1 MAAQFRSYVWDPALI
16 VAQMVLLQAGYYS
29 SLGLWLA
36 LLGAL
41 GSTRPSLH
49 QVFSD
54 EVRRGGVETGRGRAG
69 AAPLGKPSSVWGSRA
84 WGCFVGAPRVNPEAA
99 GALGGI
105 RSLRGT
111 PRAGSPPHSVL

>member
-16 VAQMVLLQAGYYS
+16 VAQMVLLQAAYYS

-54 EVRRGGVETGRGRAG
+54 EVRSG
-69 AAPLGKPSSVWGSRA
+69 AVPSPRPLGGHRA
-84 WGCFVGAPRVNPEAA
+84 PCGGPGPGGASWEPPE
-99 GALGGI
+99 GI
-105 RSLRGT
+105 RSRRGCGRHRVPVGY
-111 PRAGSPPHSVL
+111 PRQGCSRPGPSYGA